1 MKKLFLFLLLIPALL
16 SAQKV
21 EYFPKRTNSWDT
33 KTLRQT
39 AFLAASPDNNA
50 PKPWKLMV
58 AVHGVGERGPG
69 TTDNLKNLWLGFDYN
84 NDGIREAPGFVT
96 ADMKKAINQ
105 YGIVLIIPTYETN
118 EFFEPS
124 KINELYEWAQANFS
138 LHPKMLLTGFSYG
151 GGAVFKYISS
161 SLSNAQR
168 VAYAVPCAG
177 VSSLVDASIPGK
189 AGIPVHA
196 FSNDKDPTVNVS
208 NTINQVNNINKSNP
222 DLKAIYTVFRR
233 DGHGSNDEAWSF
245 TPPKAPGGQ
254 GFTDAAE
261 NIYQVF
267 DDIIK
272 TGKPR
277 QMKSGTITQPLP
289 TEPTPIPEPVPEPA
303 GITAEFNLT
312 DGQVINTEVFEMDAS
327 ASTGAG
333 NSWDSYR
340 WDALPVK
347 PSSNKQYGVGPDGA
361 YGGPKK
367 KLLNIVDGNYSITL
381 TVKSKDGKT
390 ASKTVTVTAKIGASV
405 PAPKTVVSF
414 SSETD
419 LITYSDGSTEK
430 GSAVFSSGKWVLK
443 NSAGQVINL

>member
-1 MKKLFLFLLLIPALL
+1 MKVQYY
-16 SAQKV
+16 AQ
-21 EYFPKRTNSWDT
+21 RLNSWDT
-33 KTLRQT
+33 KLLRPT
-39 AFLAASPDNNA
+39 GFVVAIPEDDV
-50 PKPWKLMV
+50 PRPWKLMI
-58 AVHGVGERGPG
+58 AIHGVGERSAG
-69 TTDNLKNLWLGFDYN
+69 TIENLKNLWLGFDYN
-84 NDGIREAPGFVT
+84 NDGVREGAAFVT
-96 ADMKKAINQ
+96 DDMKEAVDKF
-105 YGIVLIIPTYETN
+105 GIVLMVPTYETN
-118 EFFEPS
+118 KFFEPER
-124 KINELYEWAQANFS
+124 INELYDWAKEHFS
-138 LHPKMLLTGFSYG
+138 IHDKMLLTGFSYG

-161 SLSNAQR
+161 SISNAQR

-189 AGIPVHA
+189 AGVAVHA

-208 NTINQVNNINKSNP
+208 NTINQVSNINKSNP

-233 DGHGSNDEAWSF
+233 DGHGSNNEAWSL
-245 TPPKAPGGQ
+245 TPPKAPNGQ

-289 TEPTPIPEPVPEPA
+289 TEPIPEPVPEPA

-312 DGQVINTEVFEMDAS
+312 DGQVINTGSFEMDAS

-333 NSWDSYR
+333 NSWDSYK
-340 WDALPVK
+340 WDVSPVT
-347 PSSNKQYGVGPDGA
+347 PTNNKQYGVQPDGA

-367 KLLNIVDGNYSITL
+367 MLLNIVDGNYSITL

-390 ASKTVTVTAKIGASV
+390 ASKTVTVTAKMGASV

-419 LITYSDGSTEK
+419 LITYSDGTTEK
-430 GSAVFSSGKWVLK
+430 GSAVFSSGKWVVK